1 MKIIETI
8 AQFPIKI
15 LMKYPK
21 RINYCERLE
30 ITELK
35 SDSSPEEIPREI
47 LNLTISCKN
56 QAKKII
62 LSIIVPR
69 YDKLNEKAMQV
80 KRKS

>member
-1 MKIIETI
+1 M
-8 AQFPIKI
+8 
-15 LMKYPK
+15 
-21 RINYCERLE
+21 E